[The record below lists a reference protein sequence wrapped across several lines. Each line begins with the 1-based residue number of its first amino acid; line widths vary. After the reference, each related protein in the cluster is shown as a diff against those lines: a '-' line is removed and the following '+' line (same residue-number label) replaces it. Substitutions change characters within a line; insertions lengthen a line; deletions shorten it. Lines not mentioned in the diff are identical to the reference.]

1 MVGLGC
7 GARSYTR
14 SLHYS
19 NEYAVNAKEVRS
31 IIENYIASDDSSFE
45 TANYGIELNREE
57 QQRRFIL
64 LLYPD
69 RG

>member
-19 NEYAVNAKEVRS
+19 NEYAVNAGTTLNVLDPQRS
-31 IIENYIASDDSSFE
+31 LVVDVFLCEDGHAQEWS
-45 TANYGIELNREE
+45 
-57 QQRRFIL
+57 L
-64 LLYPD
+64 LPQVLE
-69 RG
+69 RVQAKQV